1 MAYKINNTFGTLL
14 VTLADGTIDT
24 KIHERLYEKY
34 LEMGKALD
42 DPWIQQLDYDG
53 TEQKINEKQL
63 GQDFES
69 LIQHLRDGT
78 KQKTNEKQLE
88 KDFESVIQDIR
99 ENNTNDNNNS

>member
-1 MAYKINNTFGTLL
+1 MDRIHRLGMDDKTTATYYCLI
-14 VTLADGTIDT
+14 AEGTIDN

-63 GQDFES
+63 
-69 LIQHLRDGT
+69 
-78 KQKTNEKQLE
+78 E